1 MNTQSPHANTVDVL
15 LVEDSATQAL
25 LIQHA
30 LDEIGDMNLIATLD
44 TGEKAVQFLRRE
56 GEYAEAVRPK
66 LVLLDINLPGISG
79 FDVLSRIKDDPDL
92 RRIPVVMLTAS
103 SDEADVAKSYDSGA
117 ATFINKPVQPD
128 EFKVLLQQFS
138 GYWSAAAKLPPNQ

>member
-44 TGEKAVQFLRRE
+44 TGEKAVQFLHRE